1 MPRPLPV
8 LALDLDPARI
18 EQHDV
23 LWLEPP
29 ASQIWTNLGTR
40 REGAELMVEPGG
52 TTWQH
57 AFVDPL
63 AVVLARRDAPP
74 AGGLVVPSLEV
85 RVALP
90 ARPRALAMLGA
101 LRALGVSRVT
111 PVLFSRSLPR
121 RHDPKVLR
129 EIAAR
134 FGAWVSPPLDLGA
147 ALADAPL
154 WLEASAREALP
165 AREPGDMAGNPRA
178 LLIGPEGGPTADE
191 LTRIRLQA
199 FATHT
204 LGRRT
209 MRTETAAVTAAAL
222 RLLGRGAPCASA

>member
-1 MPRPLPV
+1 MPRPLPT
-8 LALDLDPARI
+8 LELDLDPARLAPC
-18 EQHDV
+18 DV

-29 ASQIWTNLGTR
+29 ASEIWTHLAKR
-40 REGAELMVEPGG
+40 REGSELSVEPGG
-52 TTWQH
+52 TTWRH
-57 AFVDPL
+57 VFVDPL
-63 AVVLARRDAPP
+63 AVVLARRDAAPSRED
-74 AGGLVVPSLEV
+74 VTPSLEI

-90 ARPRALAMLGA
+90 ARPRAMAMLGA

-111 PVLFSRSLPR
+111 PVRFSRSLPR
-121 RHDPKVLR
+121 RYDPKVLR
-129 EIAAR
+129 EITAR
-134 FGAWVSPPLDLGA
+134 FGAWVSPPLDLDA

-154 WLEASAREALP
+154 WLEASAREPLP

-191 LTRIRLQA
+191 LERIRLQA

-209 MRTETAAVTAAAL
+209 MRTETAAVTAGAL
-222 RLLGRGAPCASA
+222 RLLGRGAPTSP